1 LSGILKSINPKIAL
15 LFLFIGTYFLP
26 IFGQCDRVL
35 IQGQV
40 VDSLFPQG
48 FYNLMVINKTNGRG
62 VFGQP
67 DGHFSVVASPND
79 IIALSTKYYPIYQF
93 VAYPDYNCQCKIL
106 AYIERIPQEF
116 TEVIIRP
123 LKSLQQIK
131 EERAALALRETKLV
145 SGINVLESPITAIY
159 QAFSKKE
166 QNKKWIAAQEYKD
179 DQRKV
184 VKELLRLYVSFDII
198 NLSEDEF
205 DDFISFMNLDT
216 DFLKTA
222 TEMELIL
229 FIKDKYD
236 HFQRFKLQDE

>member
-1 LSGILKSINPKIAL
+1 MLIFVSLCFNLK
-15 LFLFIGTYFLP
+15 Y
-26 IFGQCDRVL
+26 FGQCDRVL

-40 VDSLFPQG
+40 IDSLFPQA

-67 DGHFSVVASPND
+67 NGYFSVLAMPND
-79 IIALSTKYYPIYQF
+79 VIALSTKYYPIYQF
-93 VAYPDYNCQCKIL
+93 TAFPDSNCQCQVI

-116 TEVIIRP
+116 KEVIVRP
-123 LKSLQQIK
+123 LKSLQQLK
-131 EERAALALRETKLV
+131 EERAGLALRETKLV
-145 SGINVLESPITAIY
+145 TGIGVLESPITAIY

-166 QNKKWIAAQEYKD
+166 QNKKWIAEQEYKD

-198 NLSEDEF
+198 SLTEDEF
-205 DDFISFMNLDT
+205 DDFIGFLNLDT

-222 TEMELIL
+222 SEMDLIM

-236 HFQRFKLQDE
+236 HFRRFRVKPE

>member
-1 LSGILKSINPKIAL
+1 
-15 LFLFIGTYFLP
+15 
-26 IFGQCDRVL
+26 
-35 IQGQV
+35 
-40 VDSLFPQG
+40 
-48 FYNLMVINKTNGRG
+48 M
-62 VFGQP
+62 
-67 DGHFSVVASPND
+67 
-79 IIALSTKYYPIYQF
+79 
-93 VAYPDYNCQCKIL
+93 
-106 AYIERIPQEF
+106 
-116 TEVIIRP
+116 IIRP

-236 HFQRFKLQDE
+236 HFQRFNLEDE

>member
-1 LSGILKSINPKIAL
+1 
-15 LFLFIGTYFLP
+15 
-26 IFGQCDRVL
+26 
-35 IQGQV
+35 
-40 VDSLFPQG
+40 
-48 FYNLMVINKTNGRG
+48 
-62 VFGQP
+62 
-67 DGHFSVVASPND
+67 
-79 IIALSTKYYPIYQF
+79 
-93 VAYPDYNCQCKIL
+93 
-106 AYIERIPQEF
+106 
-116 TEVIIRP
+116 VIIRP

-236 HFQRFKLQDE
+236 HFQRFNLQDE